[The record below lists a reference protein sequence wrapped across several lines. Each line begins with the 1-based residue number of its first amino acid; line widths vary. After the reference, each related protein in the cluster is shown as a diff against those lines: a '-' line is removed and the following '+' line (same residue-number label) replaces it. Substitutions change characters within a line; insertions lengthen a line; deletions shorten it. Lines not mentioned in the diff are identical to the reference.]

1 MHMHFLVEQFGWL
14 PASFLTS
21 LVIFLRYALFAG
33 IGYAIFYGWKKRKF
47 VHRKI
52 QEKLPSWKAI
62 RHEIGHSLVS
72 AAVFSLVVLGIYGL
86 RLLGWSRIYLD
97 ITEYG
102 WWYLLLSIIGLV
114 IIHDAYFY
122 WMHRAMHHPKL
133 FRIFHLV
140 HHRSNNPT
148 PWASLAFHPL
158 EALAEIAILPLL
170 VVIMPLHPVAIAVFA
185 LWSLSWNVIGHLGY
199 ELFPAGWVDH
209 PILKWLNTST
219 HHNMHHKFSK
229 GNYGLYFNWWD
240 HWMGTNHPEYKEHF
254 RTITEPQRSKNS
266 LSIPVQQPVQ

>member
-1 MHMHFLVEQFGWL
+1 MHFLVEQFGWL
-14 PASFLTS
+14 PASFLGG

-33 IGYAIFYGWKKRKF
+33 IGYGIFYYWKRRNY

-52 QEKLPSWKAI
+52 QQKLPSWKAI
-62 RHEIGHSLVS
+62 QHEIGHSLVS
-72 AAVFSLVVLGIYGL
+72 AVVFSLVVLGIYGL
-86 RLLGWSRIYLD
+86 KLLGWSKIYLD
-97 ITEYG
+97 AAAYG
-102 WWYLLLSIIGLV
+102 WWYLLLSFVVLV
-114 IIHDAYFY
+114 VVHDAYFY

-133 FRIFHLV
+133 FRVFHLV

-158 EALAEIAILPLL
+158 EAFAEIAILPFL
-170 VVIMPLHPVAIAVFA
+170 VVVMPLHPLAIAAFA
-185 LWSLSWNVIGHLGY
+185 LWSLTWNVIGHLGY

-240 HWMGTNHPEYKEHF
+240 HWMGTNHPEYKERF
-254 RTITEPQRSKNS
+254 RRITEPLNAEES
-266 LSIPVQQPVQ
+266 LPIPVQ